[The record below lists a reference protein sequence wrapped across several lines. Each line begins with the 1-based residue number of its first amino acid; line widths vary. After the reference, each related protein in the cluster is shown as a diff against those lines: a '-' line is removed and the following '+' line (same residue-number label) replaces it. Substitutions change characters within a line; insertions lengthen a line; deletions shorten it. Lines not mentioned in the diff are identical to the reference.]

1 MRLVK
6 KRNIYL
12 NMSNCMIDRYTNK
25 FNSKVFENTQTT
37 YNVNNFYGH
46 FPL

>member
-1 MRLVK
+1 MYSNVNNFMIY
-6 KRNIYL
+6 RNSY
-12 NMSNCMIDRYTNK
+12 K